1 MYDHQNMHKCDLL
14 ISPVN
19 PYCLPSEQKPPSTTN
34 EVVFFAASF
43 ATRYFRG
50 SCAKVDGK
58 FPGAHRTIR
67 ISVNAEIDRNLKRI
81 KIHHIYGNLVVL
93 KFHNETV
100 MSSPSD
106 THRAMDWISHM
117 KISYGFIPPENPD
130 IYRKTRSVS
139 TMSLITKRL
148 HNAQWPDHM
157 DGAVS
162 GLCIR
167 LSKIQLGQ
175 TEEAPPK
182 TQVKQNT

>member
-19 PYCLPSEQKPPSTTN
+19 TYCLPSEQKPPSTTN

-81 KIHHIYGNLVVL
+81 KIHHIYGNLAVL

-106 THRAMDWISHM
+106 THRAMD
-117 KISYGFIPPENPD
+117 
-130 IYRKTRSVS
+130 
-139 TMSLITKRL
+139 
-148 HNAQWPDHM
+148 
-157 DGAVS
+157 
-162 GLCIR
+162 
-167 LSKIQLGQ
+167 
-175 TEEAPPK
+175 
-182 TQVKQNT
+182 